1 VKSRISFAIIAVS
14 LVGSIQRA
22 DAEQWLQRYHDAQHS
37 NFAAANTDPLQS
49 ILFNYPFDPDQQG
62 ALNIHYTDPLIES
75 TGEMIVPYR
84 DCGGVRCTRLNSVYS
99 VKKLAADGTEIWSF
113 TSDWLGFNSSW
124 HAVFG
129 IGVNNGLVYAAGDF
143 GTYWVLNESDG
154 TFVNRLSSYPLPE
167 DPSDLRDRVWT
178 TSPPSFDADGNAYWT
193 FRTTTNPLGLVSAL
207 VKATPDGTVTSAT
220 FAALA
225 GDATQVAAV
234 NSTPA
239 IGTDGTVFAV
249 STTTGQNNSHLLSIS
264 NTLDAPAIWNSSLRV
279 DIPAG
284 SPGGPC
290 HEARPINDS
299 TASPVVL
306 PDGGVVF
313 GGWNSTG
320 GSGCGVGECPV
331 SQGFL
336 YKFDP
341 SGTFQGCYQFGWDS
355 TPGYF
360 TVGGNSYLVEKHNHY
375 PPASPEFYELVVLDG
390 SDLHKVWSYIEPTT
404 HEWCID
410 GPLLSYNADGTG
422 IVATV
427 PSEAG
432 IFYQVQIYNLS
443 DGTFTD
449 PTNPPVTTVDLGQP
463 QSAPYVPNVGI
474 GGPAFTINN
483 ARILGIGA
491 AP

>member
-1 VKSRISFAIIAVS
+1 MKSRFCFAIIAVS

-22 DAEQWLQRYHDAQHS
+22 GAEEWLQRYHDAQHT
-37 NFAAANTDPLQS
+37 NFAAANTDPLQA
-49 ILFNYPFDPDQQG
+49 ILFNYPFDPDQQS
-62 ALNIHYTDPLIES
+62 ALNIHYTDPLIKS
-75 TGEMIVPYR
+75 NGEMIVPYR
-84 DCGGVRCTRLNSVYS
+84 DCGGFRCTRANSVYS

-113 TSDWLGFNSSW
+113 TSDWVGFASTW

-154 TFVNRLSSYPLPE
+154 SFVNRLSSYPLPE
-167 DPSDLRDRVWT
+167 DPSILRDKVWT
-178 TSPPSFDADGNAYWT
+178 TSPPSFDADGNVYWT
-193 FRTTTNPLGLVSAL
+193 FRTTTNPLSLVSSL
-207 VKATPDGTVTSAT
+207 VKAAPDGTVTAAT
-220 FAALA
+220 FGALA
-225 GDATQVAAV
+225 GDAAQVAAV

-249 STTTGQNNSHLLSIS
+249 STTAGQSNSRLLSIS
-264 NTLDAPAIWNSSLRV
+264 PNLDAPALWSASLVV

-299 TASPVVL
+299 TASPVIL

-313 GGWNSTG
+313 GGWNNPHL
-320 GSGCGVGECPV
+320 GCTDECPT

-336 YKFDP
+336 YKFDA

-375 PPASPEFYELVVLDG
+375 PPSSPEFYELVVLDG

-432 IFYQVQIYNLS
+432 IFYQVQIYDLTG
-443 DGTFTD
+443 DTFTD
-449 PTNPPVTTVDLGQP
+449 PTNPPITTVDLGQP